1 MLIRASSGHTLA
13 QAHVRWPSWSVPL
26 TLHKSATGE
35 THTCR
40 RQLLNI
46 QQRLHQRR
54 AGRQH
59 LSGFQSVI
67 IHAQR
72 LSLCIQMY
80 TNRHTLGLLLKSRG
94 KKRVR
99 SNPLVSA
106 VHPSSGLLFA
116 FWKEFYG
123 NVRWLYSTHW
133 TSSLKIAQGHF
144 LKFWQL
150 QNRHPQE
157 TVKQG
162 QKSARTG
169 RCWGHDH
176 PEGITNANFSF
187 SYGGRTFLSV

>member
-1 MLIRASSGHTLA
+1 MLDGLLEACLSHFTSLQLVKLTLA
-13 QAHVRWPSWSVPL
+13 GDNFWTSSNVYINE
-26 TLHKSATGE
+26 G
-35 THTCR
+35 
-40 RQLLNI
+40 
-46 QQRLHQRR
+46 

-94 KKRVR
+94 KNRVR

-106 VHPSSGLLFA
+106 VHPSSGLLCA